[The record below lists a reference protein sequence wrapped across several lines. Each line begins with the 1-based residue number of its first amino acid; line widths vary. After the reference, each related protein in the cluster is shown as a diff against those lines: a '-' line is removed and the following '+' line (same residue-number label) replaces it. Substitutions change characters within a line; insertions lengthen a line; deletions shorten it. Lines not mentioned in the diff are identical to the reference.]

1 MGVQRAMPKKYTDEQ
16 LLQLCVDSAKEKL
29 AEDVVTLSIGQ
40 SSSIADYFVIA
51 TANSE
56 PQLRAV
62 SDFIERQAREKFG
75 VHTSSSAE
83 NNEGGWVL
91 LDFGNVIVH
100 VMTPQMRARYNL
112 EGLWGDA
119 DKLRRMRP
127 DNQ

>member
-1 MGVQRAMPKKYTDEQ
+1 MPKKYTDEQ

-29 AEDVVTLSIGQ
+29 AEDVVTLTLGSA
-40 SSSIADYFVIA
+40 SSIADYFVIA

-62 SDFIERQAREKFG
+62 SDFIERQVREKLG
-75 VHTSSSAE
+75 VHTASNAE
-83 NNEGGWVL
+83 NNEGGWIL

-100 VMTPQMRARYNL
+100 IMTPEMRSRYNL

-119 DKLRRMRP
+119 DKLRSMRP
-127 DNQ
+127 DKQ

>member
-1 MGVQRAMPKKYTDEQ
+1 MPKKYTDEQ
-16 LLQLCVDSAKEKL
+16 LLRLCVDSAKEKL
-29 AEDVVTLSIGQ
+29 AEDVVTITLGQ
-40 SSSIADYFVIA
+40 ASSIADYFVIA

-62 SDFIERQAREKFG
+62 SDFIERKVREEFG
-75 VHTSSSAE
+75 VHTSSGAE
-83 NNEGGWVL
+83 NSEGGWVL
-91 LDFGNVIVH
+91 LDFGNVIIH
-100 VMTPQMRARYNL
+100 IMTPKIRAKYNL

>member
-1 MGVQRAMPKKYTDEQ
+1 MPKKYTDEQ

-29 AEDVVTLSIGQ
+29 AEDVVTLTLGSA
-40 SSSIADYFVIA
+40 SSVADFFVIA

-62 SDFIERQAREKFG
+62 SDFIERQVREKLG
-75 VHTSSSAE
+75 VHTSSNAE

-100 VMTPQMRARYNL
+100 IMTPEMRSRYNL

>member
-1 MGVQRAMPKKYTDEQ
+1 MPKKYTDEQ
-16 LLQLCVDSAKEKL
+16 LLQLCIDSAKEKL
-29 AEDVVTLSIGQ
+29 AEDVISITLGPA
-40 SSSIADYFVIA
+40 SSIADFFVIA

-62 SDFIERQAREKFG
+62 SDFIERQVREKFG
-75 VHTSSSAE
+75 VHTSSNSE

-100 VMTPQMRARYNL
+100 IMTPEIRARYNL

-119 DKLRRMRP
+119 DKLRRLRP
-127 DNQ
+127 NER